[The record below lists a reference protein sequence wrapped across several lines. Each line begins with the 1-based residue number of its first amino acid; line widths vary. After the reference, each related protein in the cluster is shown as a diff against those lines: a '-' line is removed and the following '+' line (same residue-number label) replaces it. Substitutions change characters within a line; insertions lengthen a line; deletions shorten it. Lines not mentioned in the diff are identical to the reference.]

1 MAYINNMNPDRF
13 SIEYI
18 LQENFYD
25 TDSFLVSNK
34 FLHNLNE
41 AQKIN
46 LADAMGSKAFK
57 NSEKKLEHLNRKGYF
72 LDLPKT
78 RGNITKSNGYI
89 TTKKCIILL
98 KPIMEKAK
106 GKNTVEAM
114 KAFQTC
120 ESCLQNLEKNVKY
133 FEKAYSENDAA
144 NILAYQTVSLA
155 LFEFTSIVLINCTVF
170 TENNALVYRD
180 PPVNSLEKNILAKNI
195 NKFNDICRNNKLRLN
210 EELDNKIEEYTMVYG
225 ESFLD
230 AVGAVGSA
238 FGVTGGLAAGM
249 GILTIASSII
259 ALIYLTRTLICYFY
273 FKKTQISENLKYAS
287 DMIEANGLSVS
298 NGDPKNKRIG
308 ERQTHLASSL
318 KNIGNKLD
326 SDNKQAQHNAVSEL
340 KKEDMETTSSVA
352 NSIESNIDPDARDEV
367 RSINNVPNPGDDL
380 FI

>member
-180 PPVNSLEKNILAKNI
+180 PPVNSLEKNILAKNL

-210 EELDNKIEEYTMVYG
+210 EELENKIEEYTMVYG

-298 NGDPKNKRIG
+298 NGDPKNKRVG
-308 ERQTHLASSL
+308 ERQTHLANSL

-367 RSINNVPNPGDDL
+367 RSVNNVPNPGDDL